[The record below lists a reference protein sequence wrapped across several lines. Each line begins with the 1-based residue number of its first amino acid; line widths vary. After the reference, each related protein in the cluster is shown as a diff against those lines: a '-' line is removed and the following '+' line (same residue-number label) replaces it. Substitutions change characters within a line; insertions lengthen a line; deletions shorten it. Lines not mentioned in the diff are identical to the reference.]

1 MSVTRT
7 FTVTVVS
14 TGSGNKYF
22 IDGVQQDTL
31 NLAEGGTFR
40 FDQSDSSN
48 GAGIGH
54 PLRFSTTNDGTH
66 SGGSEYT
73 TGVTTNGTPGQAGA
87 YTQIEV
93 AASAPTLY
101 YYCTNHS
108 GMGGQ
113 ANTISGDSYGAFGW
127 NVNRWGVESA
137 IVVGWGADSWNEPGT
152 TWNDLGDV
160 LLTPSGFA
168 ITSSLG
174 SPTISA
180 EINKGWGQ
188 DTWGNET
195 WGQSGLSVELTAP
208 DAIQSNVSANAW
220 NDATWGRGQGWGI
233 FSLAVADVMG
243 LTGVSSTS
251 GVGSVSHVISATFT
265 LTGVSATLSVGSIDP
280 TEQVVGLAGQA
291 VTPAVGSLS
300 PADVMGLT
308 GVSATSNVGGVTIG
322 SSPVV
327 NLSGQQATVSVGSID
342 PLAIV
347 QGLTG
352 QSVTSAV
359 GSVTVAD
366 LVLGISG
373 QSATA
378 SVAGFGTSTGFG
390 IQAYSDVD
398 TGSNISYSDVA
409 TGSNITYSD
418 VA

>member
-48 GAGIGH
+48 GSGIGH

-195 WGQSGLSVELTAP
+195 WGQSGMLVELTGP

-265 LTGVSATLSVGSIDP
+265 
-280 TEQVVGLAGQA
+280 
-291 VTPAVGSLS
+291 
-300 PADVMGLT
+300 LT

-373 QSATA
+373 QSATV

>member
-7 FTVTVVS
+7 YTVTVAA
-14 TGSGNKYF
+14 TDSGNKYV

-31 NLAEGGTFR
+31 YLAETGTYR

-48 GAGIGH
+48 SGH
-54 PLRFSTTNDGTH
+54 PLRFSTTSGGTH

-73 TGVTTNGTPGQAGA
+73 TGVTTNGTPGSSGA

-93 AASAPTLY
+93 AVDAPTLY
-101 YYCTNHS
+101 YYCTVHS
-108 GMGGQ
+108 GMGGT
-113 ANTISGDSYGAFGW
+113 ANTPAANTWGALNW
-127 NVNRWGVESA
+127 NDNRWGAESA
-137 IVVGWGADSWNEPGT
+137 IILGWGGSSWNDGE
-152 TWNDLGDV
+152 WNDLGDRTV
-160 LLTPSGFA
+160 TLTGQA
-168 ITSSLG
+168 ATLSLG
-174 SPTISA
+174 ELEVFP
-180 EINKGWGQ
+180 EQGWGR
-188 DTWGNET
+188 DTWNFEA
-195 WGQSGLSVELTAP
+195 WGISGLTVELTAP
-208 DAIQSNVSANAW
+208 DAMTSNVGASGWGNAS
-220 NDATWGRGQGWGI
+220 WGDNGWGI
-233 FSLAVADVMG
+233 FTLSPADVMG

-251 GVGSVSHVISATFT
+251 AVGSVSHVIDATFT
-265 LTGVSATLSVGSIDP
+265 PTGVSATLSVGSIDP
-280 TEQVVGLAGQA
+280 TQEVVGLTGQA

-300 PADVMGLT
+300 PADVIGVT
-308 GVSATSNVGGVTIG
+308 GVSATSNVGSISIG

-327 NLSGQQATVSVGSID
+327 NLTGQQATVSVGSID

-352 QSVTSAV
+352 QSFSASV

-378 SVAGFGTSTGFG
+378 SVAAFGTATGFG

>member
-195 WGQSGLSVELTAP
+195 WGQSGMLVELTGP

>member
-48 GAGIGH
+48 GSGIGH

-373 QSATA
+373 QSVTA

>member
-48 GAGIGH
+48 GSGIGH

-195 WGQSGLSVELTAP
+195 WGQSGMLVELTGP

-233 FSLAVADVMG
+233 FSLAV
-243 LTGVSSTS
+243 
-251 GVGSVSHVISATFT
+251 
-265 LTGVSATLSVGSIDP
+265 
-280 TEQVVGLAGQA
+280 
-291 VTPAVGSLS
+291 
-300 PADVMGLT
+300 ADVMGLT

-373 QSATA
+373 QSVTA

>member
-7 FTVTVVS
+7 YTVTVAA
-14 TGSGNKYF
+14 TDSGNKYV

-31 NLAEGGTFR
+31 YLAETGTYR

-48 GAGIGH
+48 SGH
-54 PLRFSTTNDGTH
+54 PLRFSTTSGGGH

-73 TGVTTNGTPGQAGA
+73 TGVTTNGTPGSSGA

-93 AASAPTLY
+93 AVDAPTLY
-101 YYCTNHS
+101 YYCTVHS
-108 GMGGQ
+108 GMGGT
-113 ANTISGDSYGAFGW
+113 ANTPAANTWGALNW
-127 NVNRWGVESA
+127 NDNRWGAESA
-137 IVVGWGADSWNEPGT
+137 IILGWGGSSWNDGE
-152 TWNDLGDV
+152 WNDLGDRTV
-160 LLTPSGFA
+160 TLTGQA
-168 ITSSLG
+168 ATVSLG
-174 SPTISA
+174 ELEVFP
-180 EINKGWGQ
+180 EQGWGR
-188 DTWGNET
+188 DTWNFEA
-195 WGQSGLSVELTAP
+195 WGISGLTVELTAP
-208 DAIQSNVSANAW
+208 DAMTSNVGASGWGNAS
-220 NDATWGRGQGWGI
+220 WGDNGWGI
-233 FSLAVADVMG
+233 FTLSPADVMG

-251 GVGSVSHVISATFT
+251 AVGSVSHVIDATFT
-265 LTGVSATLSVGSIDP
+265 PTGVSATLSVGSIDP
-280 TEQVVGLAGQA
+280 TQEVVGLTGQA

-308 GVSATSNVGGVTIG
+308 GVSATSNVGSISIG

-327 NLSGQQATVSVGSID
+327 NLTGQQATVSVGSID

-352 QSVTSAV
+352 QSFSASV

-378 SVAGFGTSTGFG
+378 SVAAFGTATGFG

>member
-1 MSVTRT
+1 
-7 FTVTVVS
+7 
-14 TGSGNKYF
+14 
-22 IDGVQQDTL
+22 
-31 NLAEGGTFR
+31 
-40 FDQSDSSN
+40 
-48 GAGIGH
+48 
-54 PLRFSTTNDGTH
+54 
-66 SGGSEYT
+66 
-73 TGVTTNGTPGQAGA
+73 
-87 YTQIEV
+87 
-93 AASAPTLY
+93 
-101 YYCTNHS
+101 
-108 GMGGQ
+108 MGGQ

>member
-48 GAGIGH
+48 GSGIGH

-195 WGQSGLSVELTAP
+195 WGQSGMLVELTGP

>member
-7 FTVTVVS
+7 FTVTVANP
-14 TGSGNKYF
+14 GSGNRYY
-22 IDGVQQDTL
+22 IDSVLQATL
-31 NLAEGGTFR
+31 NLAEGGTFK

-48 GAGIGH
+48 SNH
-54 PLRFSTTNDGTH
+54 PLRFSTTSNGTH

-73 TGVTTNGTPGQAGA
+73 TGVTTNGTPGEAGA

-108 GMGGQ
+108 NMGGQ

-127 NVNRWGVESA
+127 NVNRWGVESE
-137 IVVGWGADSWNEPGT
+137 IILGWGGSSWNDGE
-152 TWNDLGDV
+152 WNDLGDRTIT
-160 LLTPSGFA
+160 LTGQA
-168 ITSSLG
+168 ATVSLG
-174 SPTISA
+174 
-180 EINKGWGQ
+180 EIDAFPEQGWGR
-188 DTWGNET
+188 DTWNFEA
-195 WGQSGLSVELTAP
+195 WGISGLTVELTAP
-208 DAIQSNVSANAW
+208 DAMTSNVGASGWGNAS
-220 NDATWGRGQGWGI
+220 WGDNGWGI
-233 FSLAVADVMG
+233 FTLNPADVMG

-251 GVGSVSHVISATFT
+251 SVGSVSHVISATFT

-280 TEQVVGLAGQA
+280 TQEVVGLAGQA
-291 VTPAVGSLS
+291 VTSAVGSLS
-300 PADVMGLT
+300 PADVIGLT
-308 GVSATSNVGGVTIG
+308 GVSATSNVGSISIG

-352 QSVTSAV
+352 QSITSAV

-373 QSATA
+373 VQTTSA
-378 SVAGFGTSTGFG
+378 VAAFGTATGFG
-390 IQAYSDVD
+390 IQAYSNVD
-398 TGSNISYSDVA
+398 TGSNSSYTNVA
-409 TGSNITYSD
+409 TGSNTSYSD
-418 VA
+418 AA